1 MDVEI
6 IKRDGSS
13 FLLSS
18 HDLHAKDFIV
28 SSIEL
33 DPHYSE
39 VENRSGRID
48 NGATYKARTITV
60 PFYIKAHDLH
70 DYALLRDELFSLVVS
85 RESFYIRELRRTK
98 YQAYEFVD
106 TNESPRND
114 ESTENKYIGGKRY
127 KVRIA
132 NVIELDQSLTFG
144 EGELGFETTEL
155 PFAESIGTSADIDN
169 PELIPLSPDLWT
181 QGYWVN
187 VIGGNGTDTSSTAV
201 RLKERFSVR
210 GDTSYIVKN
219 DSTNTTLIFSMYNE
233 TGYKRRI
240 SIPPNEEVEIITDS
254 DINLVGVHF
263 STAPNDGDDI
273 STSDIGSKL
282 KGSIKKKTSGI
293 NSNDELW
300 GFGMGLIA

>member
-18 HDLHAKDFIV
+18 HDIHAKDFIV

-70 DYALLRDELFSLVVS
+70 DFALLRDELFSLAVS
-85 RESFYIRELRRTK
+85 RESFYIRELRRAK

-132 NVIELDQSLTFG
+132 NVIELDQNLTFG
-144 EGELGFETTEL
+144 E
-155 PFAESIGTSADIDN
+155 
-169 PELIPLSPDLWT
+169 
-181 QGYWVN
+181 
-187 VIGGNGTDTSSTAV
+187 
-201 RLKERFSVR
+201 
-210 GDTSYIVKN
+210 
-219 DSTNTTLIFSMYNE
+219 
-233 TGYKRRI
+233 
-240 SIPPNEEVEIITDS
+240 
-254 DINLVGVHF
+254 
-263 STAPNDGDDI
+263 
-273 STSDIGSKL
+273 
-282 KGSIKKKTSGI
+282 
-293 NSNDELW
+293 
-300 GFGMGLIA
+300 

>member
-6 IKRDGSS
+6 IKKDGSS

-18 HDLHAKDFIV
+18 HDIYAKDFIV

-33 DPHYSE
+33 EPHYSE
-39 VENRSGRID
+39 VENRSERID

-70 DYALLRDELFSLVVS
+70 DYALLRDELFNLVVS

-114 ESTENKYIGGKRY
+114 KSTENKYVGGKRY

-132 NVIELDQSLTFG
+132 NVIEMEQSLTFG
-144 EGELGFETTEL
+144 EGELEFETTEL

-169 PELIPLSPDLWT
+169 PELIPLIPDLWE
-181 QGYWVN
+181 QGYISV
-187 VIGGNGTDTSSTAV
+187 TSGHVSNSTTV
-201 RLKERFSVR
+201 RPAH
-210 GDTSYIVKN
+210 Y
-219 DSTNTTLIFSMYNE
+219 Y
-233 TGYKRRI
+233 
-240 SIPPNEEVEIITDS
+240 
-254 DINLVGVHF
+254 DINPT
-263 STAPNDGDDI
+263 STI
-273 STSDIGSKL
+273 KL
-282 KGSIKKKTSGI
+282 KQYC
-293 NSNDELW
+293 
-300 GFGMGLIA
+300 

>member
-18 HDLHAKDFIV
+18 HDIHAKDFIV

-39 VENRSGRID
+39 VENRSGRVD

-70 DYALLRDELFSLVVS
+70 DYALLRDELFNLVVS

-106 TNESPRND
+106 THESPRND
-114 ESTENKYIGGKRY
+114 ESTENEYVGGKRY

-144 EGELGFETTEL
+144 EGDLEFETTEL
-155 PFAESIGTSADIDN
+155 PFAESIGTTADITGNVLNYSDQ
-169 PELIPLSPDLWT
+169 LWR
-181 QGYWVN
+181 Y
-187 VIGGNGTDTSSTAV
+187 
-201 RLKERFSVR
+201 
-210 GDTSYIVKN
+210 
-219 DSTNTTLIFSMYNE
+219 
-233 TGYKRRI
+233 
-240 SIPPNEEVEIITDS
+240 
-254 DINLVGVHF
+254 
-263 STAPNDGDDI
+263 
-273 STSDIGSKL
+273 
-282 KGSIKKKTSGI
+282 
-293 NSNDELW
+293 
-300 GFGMGLIA
+300 GMGLLYDEDSHKYIHATKQFRIYNAGNVEVHPFEQYLKINIPTIFSSENYFELINKTTGDIFRVNEGMNTR